1 MNTDNQAQA
10 IEMRISSRL
19 DQVSLLSVCAR
30 AIAILN
36 NFSEK
41 QCSEI
46 ELAVTE
52 AVTNVIE
59 HAYKADESQPIIMKL
74 NNTADEMVIEVM
86 DQGVT
91 PPETLLKSAKTGF
104 AELPDNIYK
113 IDESGRGLTLIL
125 TMMDEVEIVT
135 RDNWNIFRMKKF
147 C

>member
-1 MNTDNQAQA
+1 MNTGNQAQA

-41 QCSEI
+41 QSSEI

-59 HAYKADESQPIIMKL
+59 HAYKE
-74 NNTADEMVIEVM
+74 E
-86 DQGVT
+86 
-91 PPETLLKSAKTGF
+91 
-104 AELPDNIYK
+104 
-113 IDESGRGLTLIL
+113 
-125 TMMDEVEIVT
+125 
-135 RDNWNIFRMKKF
+135 
-147 C
+147 

>member
-1 MNTDNQAQA
+1 MNTGNQTQA

-30 AIAILN
+30 ALAILN

-41 QCSEI
+41 QSSEI

-59 HAYKADESQPIIMKL
+59 HAYKEDESQPIIMRL
-74 NNTADEMVIEVM
+74 NTTADEMVIEVI
-86 DQGVT
+86 DQGIT
-91 PPETLLKSAKTGF
+91 PPETLLKSAKTDF
-104 AELPDNIYK
+104 AELPDDIYK
-113 IDESGRGLTLIL
+113 IDENGRGLTLIL
-125 TMMDEVEIVT
+125 TMMDEVEIDLQ
-135 RDNWNIFRMKKF
+135 DNWNIFRMKKF